1 MSKRRRTFKIKHYP
15 QETRG
20 GITYVHT
27 PPDNLYA
34 LGDALWFAKH
44 PGETMY
50 LRKAAPGEFV
60 CVKLPDDMLL
70 SDIRYVLVRRLP
82 GNLQQMRIPLRIED
96 MEHLRNPGFFGYAAS
111 GE

>member
-1 MSKRRRTFKIKHYP
+1 MSRRNKRRRSFKIKPYP
-15 QETRG
+15 QETRN
-20 GITYVHT
+20 GITYVST
-27 PPDNLYA
+27 PTNNLYA

-82 GNLQQMRIPLRIED
+82 DGTR
-96 MEHLRNPGFFGYAAS
+96 HLRYPLTIEQMADLRDPAFFG
-111 GE
+111 